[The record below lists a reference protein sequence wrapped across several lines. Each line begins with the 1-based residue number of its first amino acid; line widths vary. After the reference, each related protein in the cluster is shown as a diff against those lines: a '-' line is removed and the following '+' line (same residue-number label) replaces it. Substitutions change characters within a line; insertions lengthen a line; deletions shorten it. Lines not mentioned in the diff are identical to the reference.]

1 MNSVKQNMQTS
12 FIWMAEIY
20 CVQQTHLVCLLVPTG
35 AKPLAA
41 VGGGMLGLK
50 ITRLSQQAA
59 GSIMKTSLPSERDD
73 KPKTELPPKSRM
85 HGI

>member
-12 FIWMAEIY
+12 FIWMAELY

-41 VGGGMLGLK
+41 DGGGHVRTK
-50 ITRLSQQAA
+50 
-59 GSIMKTSLPSERDD
+59 DN
-73 KPKTELPPKSRM
+73 
-85 HGI
+85 